1 MKGALV
7 VGLVVVVLAGAGS
20 AYLLLSSPSTSA
32 RPSSSV
38 TSQPSSPTTVPS
50 QTHNQSATS
59 MQTTN
64 SGPAVTVSA
73 LACVADSKTCTITLM
88 NSGGTAVEATGCTLN
103 GQPGMFAPATSP
115 IPPGGSANVSCSP
128 SAGGAIP
135 IPRFHVEGF
144 IQLSDGSSVRYS
156 GNWA

>member
-1 MKGALV
+1 V

-20 AYLLLSSPSTSA
+20 AYLLLSSPSTPTG
-32 RPSSSV
+32 PSGSL
-38 TSQPSSPTTVPS
+38 TSQPSSPTTAPS
-50 QTHNQSATS
+50 QTPSQSTTS
-59 MQTTN
+59 VKTAN
-64 SGPAVTVSA
+64 SGPAVTLSA
-73 LACVADSKTCTITLM
+73 LACVADTKTCTITLM
-88 NSGGTAVEATGCTLN
+88 NSGGTALEATSCTLN
-103 GQPGMFAPATSP
+103 GQPGIFAPATSQ

-144 IQLSDGSSVRYS
+144 IQMSDGSSVRYS